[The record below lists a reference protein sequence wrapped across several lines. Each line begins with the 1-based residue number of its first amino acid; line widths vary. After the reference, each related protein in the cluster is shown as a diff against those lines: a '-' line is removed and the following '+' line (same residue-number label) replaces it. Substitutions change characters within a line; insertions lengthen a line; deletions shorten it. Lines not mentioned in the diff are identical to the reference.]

1 MPSFGESVAPSFQNP
16 GYPTI
21 PFYDIKPQ
29 TATTYEIGTRGRRP
43 DLTWELTGYRANIK
57 NELLCFYSNFG
68 NCNVTNADRTVHQ
81 GIEAGLGIAMFRN
94 IFTPDAD
101 KIWLNMA
108 YTFNDFRF
116 DNDPVFRNNQLPGA
130 PRHFLRAEVLYKH
143 ANGFYIGPN
152 IEWVPQAYYVDS
164 ANTLTTQAYA
174 IWGLKAGVDDG
185 KYSMYLEARNIANTA
200 YIASASII
208 NQANATMPLF
218 EPGTG
223 RAIYAG
229 MKVRW

>member
-1 MPSFGESVAPSFQNP
+1 M
-16 GYPTI
+16 
-21 PFYDIKPQ
+21 
-29 TATTYEIGTRGRRP
+29 
-43 DLTWELTGYRANIK
+43 
-57 NELLCFYSNFG
+57 
-68 NCNVTNADRTVHQ
+68 HQ